1 MIPLLLHPVPAILVR
16 CPNGPRCPCGAPG
29 LALPL
34 TGGSPHVAAPQAAL
48 WASTGW
54 RRGRLGMVPVV
65 GEA

>member
-29 LALPL
+29 LAFPL
-34 TGGSPHVAAPQAAL
+34 SGASPYVPEPQTAL

-54 RRGRLGMVPVV
+54 ERKGRGWAPVV
-65 GEA
+65 GVA

>member
-1 MIPLLLHPVPAILVR
+1 MTLLILSPPAILVR